1 MTLLERIQ
9 HLRTAAAAADDARAI
24 KQRTGALV
32 TAAEAVESL
41 LKDVRQV
48 AGGMAEL
55 RAGGIALGE
64 DLPDAAMDK
73 VISLLKETAASLA
86 TQDVDAPLDSV
97 KAHIKQARTLIDGLR
112 QAVDG
117 AWVKELSR
125 DTPPI
130 NEDLVNALA
139 KSGLDIEQLRAEIEN
154 AHGILNVLR
163 NRAVPQ
169 PGDIAKLA
177 AARESLRSCGEEI
190 GRLVDP
196 ALARVIMDAQEAT
209 GMPLISFTPGVLTQ
223 LARLGILDRFWVRLR

>member
-9 HLRTAAAAADDARAI
+9 HLRTAAAAADDAHAI

-73 VISLLKETAASLA
+73 VNSLLRETVASLA
-86 TQDVDAPLDSV
+86 AQDVDAPLDSV

-112 QAVDG
+112 QTVDN
-117 AWVKELSR
+117 AWAKELSR

-130 NEDLVNALA
+130 NEELVDALA
-139 KSGLDIEQLRAEIEN
+139 KSGMDIEQLRGEIEN
-154 AHGILNVLR
+154 ARGILTVLR

-169 PGDIAKLA
+169 AGDIARLV
-177 AARESLRSCGEEI
+177 AARESLQSCGEKI
-190 GRLVDP
+190 TRLVAP
-196 ALARVIMDAQEAT
+196 ALAGVIMEAL
-209 GMPLISFTPGVLTQ
+209 GDSGAPLSSFTPEVITQ
-223 LARLGILDRFWVRLR
+223 LAQLGILDRFWVKLK